1 MNIGSQL
8 KNQIIQDNI
17 DISTFNDKEL
27 LQWLLANFVNL
38 LCDVKVFVSTVTA
51 VPIADDLYLS
61 LYRISGEGCRRAQPA
76 VLPLNSSQVYQ
87 MEFGILRLAKI
98 NKNNLPVVA
107 NRVSIAFFTNTKQ
120 LNTIF
125 NALDQCDFSVTNLET
140 NKALIIY

>member
-51 VPIADDLYLS
+51 VPIADDLY
-61 LYRISGEGCRRAQPA
+61 
-76 VLPLNSSQVYQ
+76 
-87 MEFGILRLAKI
+87 
-98 NKNNLPVVA
+98 
-107 NRVSIAFFTNTKQ
+107 SIF
-120 LNTIF
+120 IGF
-125 NALDQCDFSVTNLET
+125 N
-140 NKALIIY
+140 